1 MVPSPCKAFLPLE
14 SNPTVFNELIQLLG
28 VSPRLAFEDIFSL
41 DDNPDLLL
49 SRPALALILVF
60 PADDVL
66 EADAL
71 SDRPAYAGFG
81 SEEPVLWFRQTIQN
95 ACGLYA
101 VLHAVCNGAARGYIG
116 EPHLPF
122 RQGVVGWNAD
132 ERMAETDGPLAGL
145 LERAV
150 PLSPADR
157 AKVLEDSAELE
168 GAHAAVA
175 VKGDSAVPGSAE
187 EEVEFHYVA
196 FVGGQDGRVW
206 ELDGDQK
213 GPVETGVGLGDGGDV
228 CCQGVLDIVRGYV
241 DGAGGNVNFGL
252 MALVERGEGEGGG
265 VGG

>member
-101 VLHAVCNGAARGYIG
+101 VLHAVCNGAARGYI
-116 EPHLPF
+116 
-122 RQGVVGWNAD
+122 
-132 ERMAETDGPLAGL
+132 ETDGPLAGL

-206 ELDGDQK
+206 ELDGDRK
-213 GPVETGVGLGDGGDV
+213 GPVET
-228 CCQGVLDIVRGYV
+228 
-241 DGAGGNVNFGL
+241 
-252 MALVERGEGEGGG
+252 
-265 VGG
+265 